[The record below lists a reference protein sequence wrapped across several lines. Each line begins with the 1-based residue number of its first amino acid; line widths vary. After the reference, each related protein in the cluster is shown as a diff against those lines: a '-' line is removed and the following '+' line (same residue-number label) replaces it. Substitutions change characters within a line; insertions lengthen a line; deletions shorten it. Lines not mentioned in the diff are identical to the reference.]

1 MQDLHLLMLTMLI
14 DLNESIKNK
23 DLIKKSQG
31 TNWVKRKQLRTG
43 SRFFHRLTTVPS
55 LTEDYRLNSMMI
67 KRAYDRVKKAAKSKV
82 GRTLT
87 TQ

>member
-43 SRFFHRLTTVPS
+43 SRFFSPT
-55 LTEDYRLNSMMI
+55 
-67 KRAYDRVKKAAKSKV
+67 YDRTEFNRRLSA
-82 GRTLT
+82 
-87 TQ
+87 

>member
-31 TNWVKRKQLRTG
+31 TNWVKRKQLRT
-43 SRFFHRLTTVPS
+43 
-55 LTEDYRLNSMMI
+55 I
-67 KRAYDRVKKAAKSKV
+67 
-82 GRTLT
+82 
-87 TQ
+87 